1 MTRLLIRVDGEISND
16 LAGAFPHMTR
26 RIYRAQTTL
35 TGNLVD
41 QEELQGMLNLLHSL
55 GVTVVE
61 IVTIPEE

>member
-26 RIYRAQTTL
+26 RTIRTQTTL
-35 TGNLVD
+35 TGDLLD